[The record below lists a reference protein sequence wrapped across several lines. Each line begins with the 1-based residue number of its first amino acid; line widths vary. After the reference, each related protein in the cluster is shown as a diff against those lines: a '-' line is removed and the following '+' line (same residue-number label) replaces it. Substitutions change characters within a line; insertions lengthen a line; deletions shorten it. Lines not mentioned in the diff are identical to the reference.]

1 MPLKQAN
8 TLLAINE
15 LRKYYANTDSED
27 KGIHQMMVDALA
39 VDGFAAW
46 LVHNAIKRN
55 NNKNRK
61 GS

>member
-15 LRKYYANTDSED
+15 LRKYYANTNSED
-27 KGIHQMMVDALA
+27 KEIHQMMVDALA